1 MTPNDFERDAILN
14 IQRYLRHLSFH
25 DDSLGEQGQ
34 VPLDGIWESDTR
46 NAIIRFQQSRG
57 LPVTGTVDRK
67 TWDLLKAEY
76 DKSVAENSPPVSL
89 SLFPRYPIGFTIKKG
104 DTGFL
109 TDTVQYLLEQLERL
123 YFFPNYRASGT
134 FDDLTEAYVRDFQ
147 RRNLINPTGEVD
159 RETWDA
165 MAIQHNLLLEYEE

>member
-14 IQRYLRHLSFH
+14 IQRYLRHISFH
-25 DDSLGEQGQ
+25 DDSICESGSI
-34 VPLDGIWESDTR
+34 PLDGIWESDTR
-46 NAIIRFQQSRG
+46 DAIIKFQQSRS
-57 LPVTGTVDRK
+57 LPVTGTVDRQ
-67 TWDLLKAEY
+67 TWNTLKAEY
-76 DKSVAENSPPVSL
+76 DRSVAENSPPATL
-89 SLFPRYPIGFTIKKG
+89 ALFPRYPIGFKIKKG
-104 DTGFL
+104 DHGFL

-123 YFFPNYRASGT
+123 YLFPDYRPSGT
-134 FDDLTEAYVRDFQ
+134 FDDITEAFVRDFQ